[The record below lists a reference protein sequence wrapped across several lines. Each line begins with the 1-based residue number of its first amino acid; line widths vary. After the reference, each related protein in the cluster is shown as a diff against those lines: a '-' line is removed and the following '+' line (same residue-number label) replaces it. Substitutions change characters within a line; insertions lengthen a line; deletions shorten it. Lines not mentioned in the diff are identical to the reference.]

1 MRECVFEASSASGAR
16 VQGRPTTGF
25 LDDRL
30 FLQASSSHCCV
41 LCLADPRAHMAML
54 LKTPRSSATHPTRHT
69 QRQLLLGFK
78 APRIPEVLEI
88 EKIKKHLRG
97 ILFFIQQN
105 PTSRARFSLFNKTQ
119 PAHGGGRGGQGER
132 ASAEARLEH

>member
-1 MRECVFEASSASGAR
+1 MRECVFEASSATVAR
-16 VQGRPTTGF
+16 ACRAGQQLVF

-78 APRIPEVLEI
+78 APRP
-88 EKIKKHLRG
+88 
-97 ILFFIQQN
+97 
-105 PTSRARFSLFNKTQ
+105 
-119 PAHGGGRGGQGER
+119 
-132 ASAEARLEH
+132 

>member
-54 LKTPRSSATHPTRHT
+54 LKTPRSSATHTPPVTRNVSFSWASKPPGPSRT
-69 QRQLLLGFK
+69 AGVARSLR
-78 APRIPEVLEI
+78 PRLVE
-88 EKIKKHLRG
+88 
-97 ILFFIQQN
+97 
-105 PTSRARFSLFNKTQ
+105 FS
-119 PAHGGGRGGQGER
+119 GE
-132 ASAEARLEH
+132 AACGESGTG